1 MLDFVTGLQV
11 LLIVMVAITIFAGV
25 WIIGECFDSWGDF
38 IKSLTDKEY
47 NYLSFVFRKGKHIR
61 FITDFPNDLRRE
73 CLGKESYYADKE
85 DDSAGARK
93 AKMLVRRVLG
103 NDAIVNEYF
112 KGQYFTYKD
121 FLEVK
126 ELCDLPEYDETSD
139 LTYRIYDFGRLG
151 LDGKLR
157 ELHTELAKDAI
168 DYSVSEDYRTA
179 YTPVLNEDTPLVE
192 CEYFKTH
199 LLDLTEPLSVDVKSK
214 DSFMIVICL
223 EGKGVLKDSQENS
236 ITVKQ
241 GETILV
247 PASTE
252 NVTFI
257 PESKMEILTSWV

>member
-1 MLDFVTGLQV
+1 MLDFVTGLQI
-11 LLIVMVAITIFAGV
+11 LLIVLVVMTIFAGV
-25 WIIGECFDSWGDF
+25 WIIGVCFDSWGDF

-126 ELCDLPEYDETSD
+126 ELCDLPEYDETSELLDELASHLKEPKTAVTIKELMIEVMTDD
-139 LTYRIYDFGRLG
+139 LVEFKAGKREAALLKAMNKSECTKVPWEQKDFEAFMIKLGINSGKFKGVKESTVGTYSTEIQKNMD
-151 LDGKLR
+151 
-157 ELHTELAKDAI
+157 TELCE
-168 DYSVSEDYRTA
+168 YSV
-179 YTPVLNEDTPLVE
+179 
-192 CEYFKTH
+192 H
-199 LLDLTEPLSVDVKSK
+199 LQKLIDKRILQ
-214 DSFMIVICL
+214 FL
-223 EGKGVLKDSQENS
+223 EKK
-236 ITVKQ
+236 
-241 GETILV
+241 
-247 PASTE
+247 
-252 NVTFI
+252 
-257 PESKMEILTSWV
+257 